1 MGRNLDSKCSQCR
14 RVGEK
19 LFLKGERCN
28 TPKCAMVKRNYPPG
42 FHGPTRGRRKISDYG
57 TQLMEKQK
65 AKKYYNMME
74 KQFRLTFEKASN
86 KSGDAGKNFLRLL
99 EMRLDNVVFRLG
111 MGRTREQSRQL
122 VTHGHVLVDDK
133 KVDIPSFQ
141 VAPGQVINFRAK
153 TAKKPRIAEE
163 IKNNRQIGV
172 AMAHLELDSFG
183 GRLLH
188 LPKPADLP
196 QDVDIAQVLEYY
208 HSII

>member
-1 MGRNLDSKCSQCR
+1 MARYIGPKVKLRQKFGLAAAGETRRRQNLR
-14 RVGEK
+14 
-19 LFLKGERCN
+19 
-28 TPKCAMVKRNYPPG
+28 P
-42 FHGPTRGRRKISDYG
+42 RKKSDYG
-57 TQLMEKQK
+57 ERLLQKQK
-65 AKKYYNMME
+65 LKFIYGILERQMQRYARE
-74 KQFRLTFEKASN
+74 AF
-86 KSGDAGKNFLRLL
+86 KSTGEAPVVLMQKL
-99 EMRLDNVVFRLG
+99 ETRLDNIVYRLG

-141 VAPGQVINFRAK
+141 VAPGQVISFRAK
-153 TAKKPRIAEE
+153 TTKKPRIAEE

-196 QDVDIAQVLEYY
+196 QDVDIAQVLEFY

>member
-1 MGRNLDSKCSQCR
+1 MGRNLDSKCAQCR

-111 MGRTREQSRQL
+111 MATSRNQARQL
-122 VTHGHVLVDDK
+122 VNHGHFAINGTK
-133 KVDIPSFQ
+133 TDIPSFIVKPGQEISVRASSKKNPYFKQ
-141 VAPGQVINFRAK
+141 VAENLKKAELPAWLNLQKGEM
-153 TAKKPRIAEE
+153 TAK
-163 IKNNRQIGV
+163 V
-172 AMAHLELDSFG
+172 
-183 GRLLH
+183 LH
-188 LPKPADLP
+188 EPADTDLP
-196 QDVDIAQVLEYY
+196 SNLNVQMIIEYY
-208 HSII
+208 SK

>member
-74 KQFRLTFEKASN
+74 KQFRLNFEKASN

-111 MGRTREQSRQL
+111 MASSRNQARQL
-122 VTHGHVLVDDK
+122 VNHGHFALNGVK
-133 KVDIPSFQ
+133 TDIPSCIVKPGQEISVRASSKKNPYFKQ
-141 VAPGQVINFRAK
+141 VADNLKKAELPAWLNLQKGEMSAK
-153 TAKKPRIAEE
+153 
-163 IKNNRQIGV
+163 V
-172 AMAHLELDSFG
+172 
-183 GRLLH
+183 LH
-188 LPKPADLP
+188 EPADTDLP
-196 QDVDIAQVLEYY
+196 NNLNVQMIIEYY
-208 HSII
+208 SK

>member
-1 MGRNLDSKCSQCR
+1 MARYIGPKVKLRQKFGLAAAGETR
-14 RVGEK
+14 RRQNV
-19 LFLKGERCN
+19 R
-28 TPKCAMVKRNYPPG
+28 P
-42 FHGPTRGRRKISDYG
+42 RKKSDYG
-57 TQLMEKQK
+57 ERLLQKQK
-65 AKKYYNMME
+65 LKFIYGILERQMQRYAREAFKSTGEAPVILM
-74 KQFRLTFEKASN
+74 QRLET
-86 KSGDAGKNFLRLL
+86 
-99 EMRLDNVVFRLG
+99 RLDNIVYRLG

-122 VTHGHVLVDDK
+122 VTHGHVLVDNK

-141 VAPGQVINFRAK
+141 VSAGQVISFRAK

>member
-111 MGRTREQSRQL
+111 MASSRNQARQL
-122 VTHGHVLVDDK
+122 VNHGHFALNGVK
-133 KVDIPSFQ
+133 TDIPSCIVKPGQEISVRTSSKKNPYFKQ
-141 VAPGQVINFRAK
+141 VAENLKKVELPAWLNLQKGEMSAK
-153 TAKKPRIAEE
+153 
-163 IKNNRQIGV
+163 V
-172 AMAHLELDSFG
+172 
-183 GRLLH
+183 LH
-188 LPKPADLP
+188 EPTDTDLP
-196 QDVDIAQVLEYY
+196 NNLNVQMIIEYY
-208 HSII
+208 SK

>member
-1 MGRNLDSKCSQCR
+1 MARYIGPKVKLRQKFGLAAAGETRRRQNLR
-14 RVGEK
+14 
-19 LFLKGERCN
+19 
-28 TPKCAMVKRNYPPG
+28 P
-42 FHGPTRGRRKISDYG
+42 RKKSDYG
-57 TQLMEKQK
+57 ERLLQKQK
-65 AKKYYNMME
+65 LKFIYGILERQMQRYAREAFKSTGEAPVVLM
-74 KQFRLTFEKASN
+74 QRLET
-86 KSGDAGKNFLRLL
+86 
-99 EMRLDNVVFRLG
+99 RLDNIVFRLG

>member
-1 MGRNLDSKCSQCR
+1 MARYIGPKVKLRQKFGLAAAGETRRRQNLR
-14 RVGEK
+14 
-19 LFLKGERCN
+19 
-28 TPKCAMVKRNYPPG
+28 P
-42 FHGPTRGRRKISDYG
+42 RKKSDYG
-57 TQLMEKQK
+57 ERLLQKQK
-65 AKKYYNMME
+65 LKFIYGILERQMQRYARE
-74 KQFRLTFEKASN
+74 AF
-86 KSGDAGKNFLRLL
+86 KSTGEAPVVLMQKL
-99 EMRLDNVVFRLG
+99 ETRLDNIVYRLG

-122 VTHGHVLVDDK
+122 VTHGHVLVDNK

-141 VAPGQVINFRAK
+141 VSPGQTVVFRAK

-196 QDVDIAQVLEYY
+196 QDVDVAQVLEFY

>member
-1 MGRNLDSKCSQCR
+1 MARYIGPKVKLRQKFGLAAAGETRRRQNLR
-14 RVGEK
+14 
-19 LFLKGERCN
+19 
-28 TPKCAMVKRNYPPG
+28 P
-42 FHGPTRGRRKISDYG
+42 RKKSDYG
-57 TQLMEKQK
+57 ERLLQKQK
-65 AKKYYNMME
+65 LKFIYGILERQMQRYARE
-74 KQFRLTFEKASN
+74 AF
-86 KSGDAGKNFLRLL
+86 KSTGEAPIVLMQSL
-99 EMRLDNVVFRLG
+99 ETRLDNIVFRLG